1 MIAELFTNNALNLV
15 IIFGSCA
22 ALILMSFWFRRGN
35 RKRKG
40 FLFHAVQF
48 LIYTIII
55 SAVGSIINYVIENY
69 KLKFIT
75 PGVIDFI
82 CTSLIAVILTIK
94 LFLLINQFEKQQIK
108 KGRDIT
114 SARIMSRII
123 KITIIVVLVLLYGEH
138 FGMSLSGLLTFG
150 GIGGLAVGMVGKDI
164 LVISFR
170 DHALFRPSFQY
181 WRLDPFTG
189 QKYRRYSS
197 GNWLANYQNY
207 DL

>member
-82 CTSLIAVILTIK
+82 C
-94 LFLLINQFEKQQIK
+94 
-108 KGRDIT
+108 GRCEQVPDMR
-114 SARIMSRII
+114 SC
-123 KITIIVVLVLLYGEH
+123 L
-138 FGMSLSGLLTFG
+138 
-150 GIGGLAVGMVGKDI
+150 
-164 LVISFR
+164 
-170 DHALFRPSFQY
+170 
-181 WRLDPFTG
+181 
-189 QKYRRYSS
+189 SS
-197 GNWLANYQNY
+197 GAMEQGSS
-207 DL
+207 

>member
-150 GIGGLAVGMVGKDI
+150 GIGGLYG
-164 LVISFR
+164 R
-170 DHALFRPSFQY
+170 
-181 WRLDPFTG
+181 
-189 QKYRRYSS
+189 
-197 GNWLANYQNY
+197 
-207 DL
+207 

>member
-94 LFLLINQFEKQQIK
+94 LFLLINQFEKSRLK
-108 KGRDIT
+108 KVAISPVRGLCRVSSKSPLLWCLFCFMANI
-114 SARIMSRII
+114 SA
-123 KITIIVVLVLLYGEH
+123 
-138 FGMSLSGLLTFG
+138 
-150 GIGGLAVGMVGKDI
+150 
-164 LVISFR
+164 
-170 DHALFRPSFQY
+170 
-181 WRLDPFTG
+181 
-189 QKYRRYSS
+189 
-197 GNWLANYQNY
+197 
-207 DL
+207 